1 MVLITKEHKDIKKSL
16 RKIIDTF
23 EEKLDFSKGFF
34 LKPNIVFP
42 VSEKSGQLTR
52 HKIVKGLIEVL
63 REKDSKVDILLA
75 EGTAAGSNPEEN
87 FRISG
92 YSQLASDLGVELLD
106 LNKVE
111 HTKVKWKYGTIQL
124 PKLAFEK
131 TYINLPI
138 LKASSAAGISGA
150 MKNQKG
156 LLKPNMKKGF
166 HKLDLH
172 DPIAQL
178 NKTIQPD
185 LTIMDGH
192 NFFNKNILISGDN
205 TYEIDTLAIKL
216 LGAIEPD
223 YMKISRDIGVGND
236 DFISLGDD
244 TGDIRSSFKYR
255 YKEYKKVFRIRL
267 WSNPRACSMCR
278 FLFHDINTFPPNNL
292 RYTILMYLK
301 LLKYAFTGVE
311 IVFGSNPELK
321 QKYKKV
327 ICIGDCTRKLAKEKG
342 YTNIP
347 GCPPTKE
354 EMLKYF

>member
-1 MVLITKEHKDIKKSL
+1 MVLITKEEKDIKKSL
-16 RKIIDTF
+16 RKIIDTY
-23 EEKLDFSKGFF
+23 KDNLDFSKGFF

-42 VSEKSGQLTR
+42 VSERSGQLTR
-52 HKIVKGLIEVL
+52 HKIVRGLIEVL
-63 REKDSKVDILLA
+63 REKDNQVEIILA
-75 EGTAAGSNPEEN
+75 EGTAAGSDPKEN
-87 FRISG
+87 FKTSG
-92 YSQLASDLGVELLD
+92 YSQLASDLRVNLLD

-111 HTKVKWKYGTIQL
+111 HTKVKWKYGTLEL

-156 LLKPNMKKGF
+156 LLTPNMKKGF

-178 NKTIQPD
+178 NKIIQPA

-192 NFFNKNILISGDN
+192 NFFNENVLISGDN
-205 TYEIDTLAIKL
+205 TYEIDTLAVKL

-223 YMKISRDIGVGND
+223 YIKISRDIGVGND
-236 DFISLGDD
+236 DFTTLGDD
-244 TGDIRSSFKYR
+244 TEDLTSSFKYQ

-278 FLFHDINTFPPNNL
+278 FLFHDITTFPPRNL
-292 RYTILMYLK
+292 KYTIIMYLK

-311 IVFGSNPELK
+311 IVFGSNPSFE

-327 ICIGDCTRKLAKEKG
+327 ICIGDCTNKLAKEKG

-354 EMLKYF
+354 ETLKYF